1 MTAAPAAPQPL
12 TGGTLWLAALVLALG
27 NFVVVLDSTIANVS
41 VPHIAGSL
49 AVSPTQGV
57 WAITSYSVADAIA
70 VPLSGWLAVRFGV
83 VRWFTISLIGFATFS
98 MLCGLSRSIEMLV
111 FFRICQGFS
120 GGPLMP
126 LSQALLLNIFPERQR
141 GAAIG
146 LWAATTT
153 AAPIL
158 GPLLGGYISDNL
170 SWPWIFFINLPVL
183 LLCVVVVQRLLKP
196 FETRTQRMPIDV
208 IGLALLVLGIGAFQ
222 MMLDTGREKDWF
234 GSAEIVVL
242 AIVAGIG
249 TISFVIWELT
259 AEHPIVDLK
268 LFRHRGFA
276 AATVAIALGF
286 GAFFSI
292 VVITPLWLQSV
303 LGTTAS
309 NAGKVVAWIGM
320 FAVLMSPIAGRL
332 VGRIDLR
339 ITVTAG
345 ILWLGAT
352 AWLRTTWSSDSDY
365 WALALPHILGG
376 LGMPFFFIGLS
387 SLAFASVD
395 PKDQVSAAGI
405 MSFMRTLCGAI
416 GTAVATTSWDDS
428 AREARVRMV
437 ETLNDPAGVLAS
449 LQMRGLSL
457 EQARATLER
466 LVETQAYTVSTIQV
480 YSRVSVVFV
489 LAAAA
494 VWLIPKVKTMAP
506 MGPSH

>member
-1 MTAAPAAPQPL
+1 MTATPAQPTPL
-12 TGGTLWLAALVLALG
+12 TGGRLWLAALVLALG
-27 NFVVVLDSTIANVS
+27 NFVVVLDTTIANVS

-57 WAITSYSVADAIA
+57 WAITSYSVADAIS
-70 VPLSGWLAVRFGV
+70 VPLSGWLAARFGA
-83 VRWFTISLIGFATFS
+83 VRWFTISLLGFALCS
-98 MLCGLSRSIEMLV
+98 LLCGLSRSIEMLV
-111 FFRICQGFS
+111 FFRIAQGFS

-126 LSQALLLNIFPERQR
+126 LSQTLLMTIFPERQR

-158 GPLLGGYISDNL
+158 RPLLGGYISDNL

-183 LLCVVVVQRLLKP
+183 ALCVVVVQRLLRP
-196 FETRTQRMPIDV
+196 FETRIQRMPIDV
-208 IGLALLVLGIGAFQ
+208 IGLVLLVLGIGAFQ

-242 AIVAGIG
+242 AIIASIG
-249 TISFVIWELT
+249 TISFIIWELT

-268 LFRHRGFA
+268 VFRHRGFA
-276 AATVAIALGF
+276 AATAAIALGY
-286 GAFFSI
+286 GGFFSI
-292 VVITPLWLQSV
+292 VVLTPLWLQSV
-303 LGTTAS
+303 LGYTAG

-320 FAVLMSPIAGRL
+320 FAVLMSPLAARM

-352 AWLRTTWSSDSDY
+352 AWLRTSWSTDSDY

-376 LGMPFFFIGLS
+376 MGMPFFFIGLS
-387 SLAFASVD
+387 SLAFASVK
-395 PKDQVSAAGI
+395 PEESVSAAGI
-405 MSFMRTLCGAI
+405 MSFIRTLCGAI
-416 GTAVATTSWDDS
+416 GTAIATTQWDDT
-428 AREARVRMV
+428 ARLARTHLA
-437 ETLNDPAGVLAS
+437 ETLNDPAGAMAS

-457 EQARATLER
+457 EQARATLDR
-466 LVETQAYTVSTIQV
+466 LVDVQAYTLSTTMVYQQV
-480 YSRVSVVFV
+480 CVVFI
-489 LAAAA
+489 LAAAS
-494 VWLIPKVKTMAP
+494 VWIIPKVKQMAP
-506 MGPSH
+506 MGPAH